1 MRQEA
6 LEEVILAFISDKEGK
21 VGLVGLDSQISG
33 GSIAQIQEKNIA
45 IPQVGT
51 LKDKVTQE
59 G

>member
-51 LKDKVTQE
+51 LKDKVT
-59 G
+59 